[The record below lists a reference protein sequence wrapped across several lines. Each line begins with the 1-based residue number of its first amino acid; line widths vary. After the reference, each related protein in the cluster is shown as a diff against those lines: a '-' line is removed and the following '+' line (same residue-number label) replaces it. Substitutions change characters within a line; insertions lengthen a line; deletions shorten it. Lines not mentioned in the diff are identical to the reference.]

1 MRDIFKSL
9 SRREFLKYSAS
20 LATLLGLSELYVP
33 QIASAIE
40 GAKAKPALLWLNGA
54 SCTGDTVSLVNSD
67 QPTPAEIVLDILSVR
82 YMETVMAGQGDV
94 AEKAFEDTVAGGGY
108 VFALEGSVS
117 TGAGGMYNTIKGKP
131 VMDMI
136 KRAAANSIANIAVGT
151 CASYGGV
158 PAGDPNPTEC
168 KGLQE
173 VVGGTVV
180 NIPGCPAHPDW
191 IVGTVTH
198 LLLFGKPPE
207 LDAQGRPKLFYGKLI
222 HDNCQRRNAYERGE
236 WLKEFGQDETDMLHC
251 MAGKGCRGPITH
263 SDCPIRLWNSGTNY
277 CIGASAPCAGCVEPD
292 FPDFKDKDGNIISLY
307 SPVMETLAFKERLDA
322 AAEPE
327 GSSSGAVL
335 GAVAGVAA
343 GAVGGYLAGKKTKE
357 GDE

>member
-1 MRDIFKSL
+1 MREILKSM
-9 SRREFLKYSAS
+9 SRREFIKYSAG
-20 LATLLGLSELYVP
+20 LATLLGLSEVYVP

-40 GAKAKPALLWLNGA
+40 GAKTKVVWLNGA

-67 QPTPAEIVLDILSVR
+67 KPTPAEIVLDILSIR
-82 YMETVMAGQGDV
+82 YMETIMAAQGDV
-94 AEKAFEDTVAGGGY
+94 AEAAFEETVAAGNY

-117 TGAGGMYNTIKGKP
+117 TGAGGMYNIIKGKP

-136 KRAAANSIANIAVGT
+136 KKAASNSIANIAVGT
-151 CASYGGV
+151 CAAYGGV
-158 PAGDPNPTEC
+158 PAGGPNPTGC
-168 KGLQE
+168 MGLKE
-173 VVGGTVV
+173 FLGGSTVV

-198 LLLFGKPPE
+198 ILLFGKVPE

-222 HDNCQRRNAYERGE
+222 HDNCQRRNSYERGE
-236 WLKEFGQDETDMLHC
+236 WLKEFGQDETDMLKC
-251 MAGKGCRGPITH
+251 MAGKGCRGPITY

-277 CIGASAPCAGCVEPD
+277 CIGASAPCAGCVEPA
-292 FPDFKDKDGNIISLY
+292 FPDFLDPDGNIIPLY
-307 SPVMETLAFKERLDA
+307 SPVMQAAAFKEKLDA
-322 AAEPE
+322 AAEPQAA
-327 GSSSGAVL
+327 SSSAVM

-343 GAVGGYLAGKKTKE
+343 GAVGGYLAGKKSKE